1 MPNTIKM
8 YYSKLQNMGDCLNEL
23 ILEQCFG
30 CEAER
35 RSFLEGEICGIGSC
49 LGQYTLHGTPLMKL
63 QQWLNGIRRPH
74 VYVWGTGFINHSD
87 AEGHFFKKKME
98 FLAVRG
104 ELTRKNVERMTGKK
118 LDIPMADA
126 GILASELLLKMP
138 KKRYEVGIVPH
149 ICDLKD
155 PAVEELLSKYEN
167 AKLINVK
174 DDPLQVVKEIAQ
186 CETIISSSLHGLI
199 VADSFHI
206 PNMYLIFGDRL
217 LGDGYKFEDYYS
229 AYGLKPMPRDLRI
242 EPAPTLEEV
251 RGKYQIQPELVE
263 EKKRQ
268 MKAVFPFHE
277 KKKTTADVITGKEKK
292 KTSSD
297 AITTK
302 EKRISVVIPT
312 YNRKEKLPACIESV
326 LNQTYQNIE
335 VLVVDDASTDGT
347 EELFCSLMEGKDT
360 LEQEQKEAM
369 EASVLKGTERI
380 REQRLE
386 TTEKQ
391 WEMMGKALREGRLTY
406 LRYEE
411 NRGACYARN
420 YGAMRAK
427 GDFIAFQDSDDTWH
441 RDKLEK
447 QMAAFVDPK
456 VDLCF
461 CGMNR
466 IAENG
471 SAFYFPVHPFHREQG
486 LEEFLAENR
495 ASTQTMLMKKE
506 VWQQVQFDEEIRR
519 YQDWDFGIRAAK
531 DFYLEYLPEPL
542 VDSEVGGDSIS
553 SRVKSYPHLLH
564 LYKKHEEL
572 YEKYPRSGAVMNRRM
587 GKRLHV
593 TEPALAAQHFKKSFS
608 ISHSFYDLA
617 YWFTDWLRGAVR

>member
-347 EELFCSLMEGKDT
+347 EELFCSLMEG
-360 LEQEQKEAM
+360 
-369 EASVLKGTERI
+369 
-380 REQRLE
+380 
-386 TTEKQ
+386 
-391 WEMMGKALREGRLTY
+391 RLTY

-447 QMAAFVDPK
+447 QVRVFEDPK

-593 TEPALAAQHFKKSFS
+593 TKPALAAQHFKKSFS

-617 YWFTDWLRGAVR
+617 YWVTDWLRGALKEKGRGVQNDCICDFALSCNRNDKNMCK